1 MSPAN
6 WDLPSRIE
14 LFSDLAKLPPPNHPQ
29 GERSVGLVRTIPVID
44 RNGDQFTLYEFH
56 DRRFL
61 RKVRRMKLETGE
73 LVQEI
78 DGVLV
83 VIGTGETLARG

>member
-1 MSPAN
+1 
-6 WDLPSRIE
+6 
-14 LFSDLAKLPPPNHPQ
+14 
-29 GERSVGLVRTIPVID
+29 VRTIPVID

-73 LVQEI
+73 LVQEV
-78 DGVLV
+78 DGALV
-83 VIGTGETLARG
+83 VVGTGEQLTKAGT